1 MYQRVLYVLAYA
13 SDRVKAKSEIAGA
26 HAKCARCG
34 AEVEAEKYFQKRYAD
49 KRNIKAGRVVPD
61 AGLSKKNIEVANN
74 LPKMSLLNRCVEDG
88 ICPFTN
94 GILTRTGAF
103 YRLIHKRTEI
113 DQSVL
118 VKEDD
123 SLDWI
128 EDELE
133 TSFDVIAMVENDFWI
148 AYGCETCWGSEG
160 AVYVFDKQKSRF
172 VWLMMLEN
180 GNPFDKLHFEE
191 DTLITTDSAARFE
204 EGWII
209 PINKPWE
216 ISYWK
221 NTQP

>member
-1 MYQRVLYVLAYA
+1 M
-13 SDRVKAKSEIAGA
+13 VKAKNEKQRTRALR
-26 HAKCARCG
+26 ARG
-34 AEVEAEKYFQKRYAD
+34 WGLRWEAEKYFQKRYAD
-49 KRNIKAGRVVPD
+49 KRNIKVGRVVTD
-61 AGLSKKNIEVANN
+61 TGLSEKNNEVSEN
-74 LPKMSLLNRCVEDG
+74 LMKMSLLNRCIEDG
-88 ICPFTN
+88 NCPFTN
-94 GILTRTGAF
+94 GILTRNGVF

-123 SLDWI
+123 ALDWI
-128 EDELE
+128 EDEFE

-148 AYGCETCWGSEG
+148 AYGCETSWGSEG
-160 AVYVFDKQKSRF
+160 AVYVFDKQKSIF